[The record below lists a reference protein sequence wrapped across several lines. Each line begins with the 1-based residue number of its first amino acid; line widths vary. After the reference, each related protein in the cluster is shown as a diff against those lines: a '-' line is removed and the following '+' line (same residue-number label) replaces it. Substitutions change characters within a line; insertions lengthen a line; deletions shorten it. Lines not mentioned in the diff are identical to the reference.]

1 MVWIH
6 GGAYTIGS
14 GRHVRRQPARRRGD
28 VVVVTLNYRLGA
40 LGFARISTHLD
51 PGLAGSGNNGILDQ
65 IEALRW
71 VRDNISAFGGDPGN
85 VTIFGESAGG
95 GSIGALLGA
104 PDADGLYHKAI
115 IQSGPVAIAPAYKPE
130 LLTDALLE
138 ALGAPAGGLAA
149 FRQADPA
156 QLVEAQTA
164 IGALD
169 RFGRDRDHA
178 VDGSGGGLRPSVDGV
193 VVHASPIEV
202 VTARADENVPLL
214 IGTNLDEGT
223 LFSLLLPT
231 DVTDDELV
239 AAFPESVTDRQAIAD
254 GYAGRTTGRRLIVD
268 LMTDTVFLV
277 PSLRLADAQAA
288 TGAPVWTYLF
298 TWPTPVFGGLLGATH
313 ALELPFVWDLID
325 KPTWLAF
332 VGEDRRARRHRH
344 AGCLAARSPGP
355 AIPTLPVPFPG
366 PGTTSPP
373 ARRSSSARSCAWST
387 IPARSGASSGT
398 APPRRP
404 ERPSAGPRL
413 VPPGRMAQADPRCP
427 WTPGC
432 WPPRRGRCRSCSP
445 SSATRC
451 SGASESPGAMG
462 GPRAHPRVVRLR
474 RLPRTAALVAASH
487 RLPAGALDH
496 DDQRGLPRAAAQ
508 SDRDGPAP
516 EHGTRTGSPGDHRPQ
531 SGRDARLGHRQPPPG
546 AGVAP
551 RPARLARRRPS

>member
-1 MVWIH
+1 MATATTPLGRVTGVDLDGVERYAGIRYAKPPVGDRRFRAPEPVEPWDGTYGATDFGPSAPQPPPMPGSFLAEGELRTDEDCLFLNVYTPRADGGRRPVMVWIH

-14 GRHVRRQPARRRGD
+14 GDMYDGSRLARRGD
-28 VVVVTLNYRLGA
+28 VVVVTLNYRLGVLGWLA
-40 LGFARISTHLD
+40 LDHLD
-51 PGLAGSGNNGILDQ
+51 PGLAGSGNNGIRDQ

-115 IQSGPVAIAPAYKPE
+115 IQSGPVAIAPAHKPE

-164 IGALD
+164 IGALE

-239 AAFPESVTDRQAIAD
+239 AALPESVTDRQAIAD

-325 KPTWLAF
+325 EPAWRAF
-332 VGEDRRARRHRH
+332 VGEDPPRALVTAMQDAWLAFARTGDPNV
-344 AGCLAARSPGP
+344 AGAVPWPRYDLATR
-355 AIPTLPVPFPG
+355 PTLELG
-366 PGTTSPP
+366 
-373 ARRSSSARSCAWST
+373 
-387 IPARSGASSGT
+387 
-398 APPRRP
+398 
-404 ERPSAGPRL
+404 E
-413 VPPGRMAQADPRCP
+413 
-427 WTPGC
+427 
-432 WPPRRGRCRSCSP
+432 
-445 SSATRC
+445 
-451 SGASESPGAMG
+451 
-462 GPRAHPRVVRLR
+462 VVRLVNDPSKER
-474 RLPRTAALVAASH
+474 RELWY
-487 RLPAGALDH
+487 
-496 DDQRGLPRAAAQ
+496 RAAEA
-508 SDRDGPAP
+508 
-516 EHGTRTGSPGDHRPQ
+516 T
-531 SGRDARLGHRQPPPG
+531 
-546 AGVAP
+546 
-551 RPARLARRRPS
+551 